1 MIGHGAAQTSRH
13 ATFAGFVHVLV
24 HGAGGAAVLRAAEA
38 ARLEQGRGKLAH
50 TGLVVE
56 FSTGADRAALHV
68 LARQL
73 AGKARVL
80 SILTLGADEL
90 LLRHGLQAETL
101 QVEHAAALALAG
113 QQRLARAFTDLTNS
127 VFFTCSSS
135 SPG

>member
-1 MIGHGAAQTSRH
+1 M
-13 ATFAGFVHVLV
+13 HVLV
-24 HGAGGAAVLRAAEA
+24 HGAGSAAVLRAAEA
-38 ARLEQGRGKLAH
+38 PGLEQGCGELAH
-50 TGLVVE
+50 AGLVVE
-56 FSTGADRAALHV
+56 LPAGADRAALHV
-68 LARQL
+68 LAREL

-101 QVEHAAALALAG
+101 HVEHAAALTLAG
-113 QQRLARAFTDLTNS
+113 QQRLAGALTDLTNS

>member
-38 ARLEQGRGKLAH
+38 ARLEQGRGEFAH
-50 TGLVVE
+50 AGLVVE
-56 FSTGADRAALHV
+56 LPTGADRAALHV
-68 LARQL
+68 LARLL

-90 LLRHGLQAETL
+90 FLRHGLQAETL
-101 QVEHAAALALAG
+101 QVEHAAALTLAG
-113 QQRLARAFTDLTNS
+113 QQ
-127 VFFTCSSS
+127 
-135 SPG
+135 